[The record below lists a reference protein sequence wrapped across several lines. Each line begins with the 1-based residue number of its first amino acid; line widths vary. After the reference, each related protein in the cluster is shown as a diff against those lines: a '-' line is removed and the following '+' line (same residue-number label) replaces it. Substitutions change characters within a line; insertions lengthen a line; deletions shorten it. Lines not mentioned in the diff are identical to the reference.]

1 MKTAF
6 LFVILGVAANL
17 PLVAHAEDKIVKAE
31 ELPLPRFFVEE
42 GDKKL
47 LYEAPKDGVIA
58 DPMAWAKLWKT
69 WGGDKEAP
77 KVDFEKELVLVA
89 AGPGRNIIQV
99 EDLKLNDQG
108 DLKFKWS
115 ITERAGPGITAKF
128 LKVSR
133 EGVKT
138 VNGKELPKE

>member
-1 MKTAF
+1 MRTAF
-6 LFVILGVAANL
+6 LFVILGVAGACL
-17 PLVAHAEDKIVKAE
+17 SVAHADDKILKAE
-31 ELPLPRFFVEE
+31 ELPLPRLFIEKE
-42 GDKKL
+42 DNDLWKQ
-47 LYEAPKDGVIA
+47 APKDGVIA
-58 DPMAWAKLWKT
+58 GPKAWTKLWKT

-89 AGPGRNIIQV
+89 AGPGPNIIKV
-99 EDLKLNDQG
+99 ENLKLDDKG

-115 ITERAGPGITAKF
+115 ITERGGDGFVAKF

-138 VNGKELPKE
+138 VNGKALPKE